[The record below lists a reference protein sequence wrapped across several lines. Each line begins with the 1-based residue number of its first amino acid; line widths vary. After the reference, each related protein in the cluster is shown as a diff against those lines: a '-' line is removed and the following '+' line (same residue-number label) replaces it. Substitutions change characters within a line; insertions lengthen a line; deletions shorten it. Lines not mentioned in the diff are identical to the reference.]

1 MWWTVI
7 LVPLI
12 PMVTSHPETHFSTQ
26 PLGSLPTWSDRTGLR
41 KATGQIMHELDMGR
55 RDMRPSEVTG
65 YDAAVY
71 VVGEPALFCHLSE
84 ASQSS
89 EMNLVVKPGANM
101 SVAAPGPPLPT
112 FIITGSHASA
122 TEVEAVIAAG
132 QMELI
137 WEQRVLV
144 SDMVALDSASL
155 QQLQVKVLKS
165 QQGPENTIPIRIYR
179 VRP

>member
-1 MWWTVI
+1 MYLLI
-7 LVPLI
+7 LYVMSP
-12 PMVTSHPETHFSTQ
+12 PKTHLNA
-26 PLGSLPTWSDRTGLR
+26 LGLRHLPAWSDRTGLR
-41 KATGQIMHELDMGR
+41 KATGQIIHELDMGR
-55 RDMRPSEVTG
+55 RDMRPSEVPG

-84 ASQSS
+84 ASQTS
-89 EMNLVVKPGANM
+89 EMNLVVKPGANL
-101 SVAAPGPPLPT
+101 SVAAPGLPLPT

-144 SDMVALDSASL
+144 SDLVALDSASL
-155 QQLQVKVLKS
+155 KQLQVKVLKS
-165 QQGPENTIPIRIYR
+165 DQGPDHTIPIRIYR
-179 VRP
+179 VRQ

>member
-1 MWWTVI
+1 MR
-7 LVPLI
+7 
-12 PMVTSHPETHFSTQ
+12 EF
-26 PLGSLPTWSDRTGLR
+26 GSLPAWSDRTGLR
-41 KATGQIMHELDMGR
+41 KATGQIIHELDMGCR
-55 RDMRPSEVTG
+55 SMPASEVPG

-84 ASQSS
+84 ASQTS
-89 EMNLVVKPGANM
+89 EMNLVVKPGANL

-144 SDMVALDSASL
+144 SDLVALDSASL
-155 QQLQVKVLKS
+155 KQLQVKVLLKS
-165 QQGPENTIPIRIYR
+165 DQGPDHTIPIRIYR
-179 VRP
+179 VRQ